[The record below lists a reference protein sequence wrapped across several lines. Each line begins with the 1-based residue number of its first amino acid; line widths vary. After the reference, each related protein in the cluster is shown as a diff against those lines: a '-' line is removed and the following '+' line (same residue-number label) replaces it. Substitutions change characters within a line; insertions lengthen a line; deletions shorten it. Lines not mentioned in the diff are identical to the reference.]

1 MLTLLVNWIF
11 FACELF
17 DDKFVI
23 FSLLSKEFRCFIVVG
38 VGIAAVG
45 AAATFPA
52 GGGVGGAVASAVIQ

>member
-23 FSLLSKEFRCFIVVG
+23 FSLLSEEFRCFIVVG
-38 VGIAAVG
+38 VGIAVA

-52 GGGVGGAVASAVIQ
+52 GSVGGGAVALAALQ